1 MKQFL
6 GILIFAS
13 LVGCSDNGKENY
25 EIAQPEKV
33 EDSVHVEIAD
43 NMLQGDSQIVDSLLM
58 NNGIKITWHEHGK
71 GEKVKSGDMIMI
83 NYEVTLED
91 GTVVDGN
98 RVAKYK
104 LDSIPFMVGFKMQTE
119 GWDLALPELKVGD
132 FATIYI
138 ASKYARGEKGIE
150 GLIPPNSDNYLK
162 IKILSKEKPTREI
175 DGVKVWTILENKSNK
190 VLFDDTKLIVFHTMI
205 NSPSSGMYHN
215 TWRNNEP
222 FEAKLEDNGLVP
234 GLKKA
239 LINAKKAD
247 RLFVTVPAG
256 QAYGT
261 KGYVN
266 LVKPNEPLF
275 FNLLVLDVVDM

>member
-1 MKQFL
+1 MKK
-6 GILIFAS
+6 
-13 LVGCSDNGKENY
+13 LVGLFVIAAMVSCNDDNKEQY
-25 EIAQPEKV
+25 EIVQPDAV
-33 EDSVHVEIAD
+33 ADSVAIETEAF
-43 NMLQGDSQIVDSLLM
+43 MLAGDGKILDTLKLD
-58 NNGIKITWHEHGK
+58 NGIKITWHEHGA
-71 GEKVKSGDMIMI
+71 GEKVKKGDMLMI

-119 GWDLALPELKVGD
+119 GWDIALPELKVGD

-138 ASKYARGEKGIE
+138 PSKYARGEKGIQ

-162 IKILSKEKPTREI
+162 IKVLSNEKPTREI

-222 FEAKLEDNGLVP
+222 FETKLEDNGLVP

-247 RLFVTVPAG
+247 RLFVTVPAS
-256 QAYGT
+256 QAYGS

>member
-1 MKQFL
+1 MKKIVGLFFL
-6 GILIFAS
+6 AS
-13 LVGCSDNGKENY
+13 IVACSEDGDKQY
-25 EIAQPEKV
+25 EIAKPEIEKEKTNVDVEKDFLSGDDKV
-33 EDSVHVEIAD
+33 
-43 NMLQGDSQIVDSLLM
+43 VDTLKL
-58 NNGIKITWHEHGK
+58 NNGIKITWHEHGQGK
-71 GEKVKSGDMIMI
+71 QVKSGDMIMI
-83 NYEVTLED
+83 NYEVSLKD
-91 GTVVDGN
+91 GAVVDGN

-104 LDSIPFMVGFKMQTE
+104 IDSIPFLVGYKMQTE
-119 GWDLALPELKVGD
+119 GWDMALPNLKVGD

-138 ASKYARGEKGIE
+138 PSKYARGEKGIE

-162 IKILSKEKPTREI
+162 IKVLSNEKPTREI

-190 VLFDDTKLIVFHTMI
+190 VLFDDEKLIVFHTMI

-247 RLFVTVPAG
+247 RLFVTVPAS
-256 QAYGT
+256 QAYGN

-266 LVKPNEPLF
+266 LVKPNESLF